1 MWRGSNVAVRDLI
14 IMIQVQLHAYLKLMI
29 NAGFITEM
37 ALESQSVMDA
47 ADKYLLVRL

>member
-1 MWRGSNVAVRDLI
+1 MWRGSNAAVCSLILI
-14 IMIQVQLHAYLKLMI
+14 IATCIVI

-47 ADKYLLVRL
+47 ADKYLFVRLYIAILN